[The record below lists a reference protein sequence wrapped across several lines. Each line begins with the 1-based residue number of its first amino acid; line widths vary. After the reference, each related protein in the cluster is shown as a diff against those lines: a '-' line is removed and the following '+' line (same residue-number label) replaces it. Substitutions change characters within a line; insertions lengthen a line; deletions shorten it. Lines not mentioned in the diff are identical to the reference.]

1 MSSLF
6 SQVAE
11 VFTRR
16 QTKKVE
22 DREALVTAILAGGKK
37 APTPAQ
43 IATALDEMDWTPEAL
58 EKEVTRRQQ
67 RQADAAALAEVPA
80 LEQEK
85 AELERKG
92 RAEVA
97 RYRGPCQALAARAS
111 ADHRRLE
118 RKVSLPFG
126 SRPRGPKHETP
137 ASPNLCRPPHD
148 RA

>member
-16 QTKKVE
+16 QQKKVE

-58 EKEVTRRQQ
+58 EKEVARRATAPSG
-67 RQADAAALAEVPA
+67 RRGIGRNPRA
-80 LEQEK
+80 
-85 AELERKG
+85 RKG
-92 RAEVA
+92 EGRA
-97 RYRGPCQALAARAS
+97 
-111 ADHRRLE
+111 
-118 RKVSLPFG
+118 
-126 SRPRGPKHETP
+126 
-137 ASPNLCRPPHD
+137 
-148 RA
+148 